1 MKWTR
6 AKRCVFILFVV
17 MAYLF
22 GCTDTLAASMDEK
35 RALIAMREIG
45 HEVLMSF
52 GDSTSRVLPIEVQ
65 GDTYTISF
73 ASNFAFDPGT
83 MSDLVKKVLQPKEL
97 AAACIVE
104 VTRCLSDEIVHSFKA
119 DLLTT
124 SKLLACAGRM
134 NPEACYKI
142 HVTLISEDMVAAKSE
157 APVDA
162 PKSGMPYGWL
172 ALITALVMSV
182 SYFIYR
188 RSSSKGQETDV
199 MKIGNSRFNQ
209 KKQELVS
216 AAGAVV
222 LSHKESELLM
232 TLFHSANDV
241 VSREELLRHVWGDD
255 GDYVGRTLDVFISKL
270 RKKIETDPSL
280 KIVNVRGVGYR
291 LVVG

>member
-17 MAYLF
+17 MADLL
-22 GCTDTLAASMDEK
+22 GSAGSLAASLDDK

-73 ASNFAFDPGT
+73 ASKFAFDPGT
-83 MSDLVKKVLQPKEL
+83 LSDLVKQVLQPKEL

-104 VTRCLSDEIVHSFKA
+104 VRRCLSDEIVHSFEA

-142 HVTLISEDMVAAKSE
+142 HVTLISEDMVAAKSKT
-157 APVDA
+157 PVNA

-172 ALITALVMSV
+172 ALITALIMSV
-182 SYFIYR
+182 SYLIFR
-188 RSSSKGQETDV
+188 KNSSKRQETDV
-199 MKIGNSRFNQ
+199 VKIGHSKFYQ
-209 KKQELVS
+209 SKQELVS
-216 AAGAVV
+216 NSGAVV
-222 LSHKESELLM
+222 LSHKEAELLL
-232 TLFHSANDV
+232 TLFQSANDV

-270 RKKIETDPSL
+270 RKKIEADPSL